1 MSEELSED
9 QKRKIE
15 GEENYR
21 QEFRRR
27 LLTRYP
33 VEPESWKKTKGCL
46 IAFGV
51 LIGIFILISA
61 INNSEEKKPSSTST
75 PTPIPAEQE
84 KTEVATEPIPKEVVE
99 FTEYSQKLIPINSR
113 VTEYMTKRAEIA
125 SKWPNWANEDVIEFA
140 ATGVG
145 LELAY
150 DEAKKLTPPKIMVSV
165 HQKWLKALELYKR
178 SVPIANKGIDNLD
191 ADLIK
196 QSVDLMQEGT
206 EWMNKATK
214 EVEEINKKLNE

>member
-15 GEENYR
+15 EEERYR
-21 QEFRRR
+21 VSVRKNLKE
-27 LLTRYP
+27 
-33 VEPESWKKTKGCL
+33 KKNGKGCL
-46 IAFGV
+46 IASGL

-61 INNSEEKKPSSTST
+61 ISNSGEKKPSSTPT
-75 PTPIPAEQE
+75 PTPIPAEQ
-84 KTEVATEPIPKEVVE
+84 KKAEVTTKPIPKEVVE
-99 FTEYSQKLIPINSR
+99 FTEYGQKLMPINSR
-113 VTEYMTKRAEIA
+113 VSEYMDKRAEIA
-125 SKWPNWANEDVIEFA
+125 NKWPNWSNEDVIEFA
-140 ATGVG
+140 TTGIG

-150 DEAKKLTPPKIMVSV
+150 DEAKKLIPPKIMLSV

-178 SVPIANKGIDNLD
+178 SVPIANEGIDNLD

-196 QSVDLMQEGT
+196 QSIALMQEGT

-214 EVEEINKKLNE
+214 EVEEISKKFN

>member
-1 MSEELSED
+1 MNEELSEN

-15 GEENYR
+15 EEERYR
-21 QEFRRR
+21 ISIRKN
-27 LLTRYP
+27 LKKN
-33 VEPESWKKTKGCL
+33 ESGKGCL
-46 IAFGV
+46 IALGL
-51 LIGIFILISA
+51 LIGIFILLSA
-61 INNSEEKKPSSTST
+61 IGKSGEKKPSSTPT
-75 PTPIPAEQE
+75 PTPISAEQE
-84 KTEVATEPIPKEVVE
+84 KTEVTTESVPKEVVE

-113 VTEYMTKRAEIA
+113 ATEYMDKRAEIA
-125 SKWPNWANEDVIEFA
+125 TKWPNWTNEDVIEFA
-140 ATGVG
+140 ATGIG
-145 LELAY
+145 LELVY

-178 SVPIANKGIDNLD
+178 SVPIANEGIDNLD

-196 QSVDLMQEGT
+196 QSVVLMQEGT